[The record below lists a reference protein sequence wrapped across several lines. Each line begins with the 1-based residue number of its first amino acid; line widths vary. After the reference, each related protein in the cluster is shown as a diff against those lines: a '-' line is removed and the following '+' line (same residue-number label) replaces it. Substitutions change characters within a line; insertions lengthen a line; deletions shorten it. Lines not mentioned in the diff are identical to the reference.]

1 VREIE
6 TPGGFV
12 PDITA
17 VGLASL
23 HLPMGMQQVLQKKK
37 DAADRALEVVVK
49 ARNDYR
55 ARMNKELES
64 MRKSQQ

>member
-1 VREIE
+1 
-6 TPGGFV
+6 
-12 PDITA
+12 
-17 VGLASL
+17 
-23 HLPMGMQQVLQKKK
+23 MGMQQVLQKKK